1 MAKVFALDQNF
12 FRSGELE
19 SLIAADPT
27 AKFVV
32 LDIALLEMAKG
43 DEWMKIMRRSLEILS
58 KRPGRILASISLGE
72 ALRYELETL
81 DRAPLNMI
89 CKESTRYVRALA
101 TELAAN
107 DPAAPTIRQ
116 FRARLPAVQNDLSH
130 DELDHSK
137 NLKRLQDMTAKVKA
151 FLKPAGMKVVK
162 QPDFPTI
169 ERLALVYFIASILA
183 KDELVARGHLPV
195 RVKRFLKGNPLY
207 FRYYL
212 TLVRHGLEW
221 AIKGG
226 IENYTPQKAT
236 NDTFDQE
243 YVVAGSFFDDL
254 LSCEKR
260 VIVANQELR
269 FMLSI
274 KNPGGITLPFS
285 RAE

>member
-58 KRPGRILASISLGE
+58 KRPGRILASISLGG
-72 ALRYELETL
+72 AAVRTGNAGS
-81 DRAPLNMI
+81 RALNMI

-137 NLKRLQDMTAKVKA
+137 T
-151 FLKPAGMKVVK
+151 
-162 QPDFPTI
+162 
-169 ERLALVYFIASILA
+169 
-183 KDELVARGHLPV
+183 
-195 RVKRFLKGNPLY
+195 
-207 FRYYL
+207 
-212 TLVRHGLEW
+212 
-221 AIKGG
+221 
-226 IENYTPQKAT
+226 
-236 NDTFDQE
+236 
-243 YVVAGSFFDDL
+243 
-254 LSCEKR
+254 
-260 VIVANQELR
+260 
-269 FMLSI
+269 
-274 KNPGGITLPFS
+274 
-285 RAE
+285 